1 MLPPNQS
8 FLLVRSSFVG
18 IYSVITEKILLNG
31 CLNQLYLIKSS
42 KNTDISVIKQQKLGY
57 RKGSREA

>member
-1 MLPPNQS
+1 ML
-8 FLLVRSSFVG
+8 VTSSVAE
-18 IYSVITEKILLNG
+18 INSVITEKILLKG

-42 KNTDISVIKQQKLGY
+42 KNTYISAIKQQKLGY